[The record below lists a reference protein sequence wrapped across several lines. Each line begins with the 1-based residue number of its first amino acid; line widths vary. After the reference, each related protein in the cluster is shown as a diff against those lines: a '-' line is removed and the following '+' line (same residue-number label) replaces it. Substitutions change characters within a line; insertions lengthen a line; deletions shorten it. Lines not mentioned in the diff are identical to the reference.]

1 MERVCLWRE
10 VLYRPKPY
18 LQVSTWLDY
27 RSWNLAG
34 LEVLAGLEIKAMLK
48 AL

>member
-18 LQVSTWLDY
+18 LKVSTWLDY
-27 RSWNLAG
+27 RAWNHAG
-34 LEVLAGLEIKAMLK
+34 LGKVEWSQVTI
-48 AL
+48 